1 MHVTHVASQNS
12 ELLQT
17 QENTLKTLTEQLDS
31 ERAGKEEI
39 EKANAELMAEIEN
52 VKSEHTQLQEHQDFT
67 VKTLSEQLENVLKDK
82 EELQSVKQ
90 SQAEEISELQ
100 KELREQVSL

>member
-1 MHVTHVASQNS
+1 M
-12 ELLQT
+12 
-17 QENTLKTLTEQLDS
+17 
-31 ERAGKEEI
+31 
-39 EKANAELMAEIEN
+39 EIEN

-82 EELQSVKQ
+82 EDLQSVKQ

-100 KELREQVSL
+100 NELREQVSLHYNSTSYWSRWFNMLCVSVFKVANPECIDTTFAWKQIIKIY